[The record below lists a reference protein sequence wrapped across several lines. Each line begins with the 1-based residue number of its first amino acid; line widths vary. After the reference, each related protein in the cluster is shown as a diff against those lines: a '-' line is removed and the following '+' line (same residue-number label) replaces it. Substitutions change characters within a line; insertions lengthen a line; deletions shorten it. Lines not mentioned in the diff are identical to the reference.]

1 MASQNKQTKKT
12 GKITW
17 PDLTALKSTPM
28 KKRGTIAELGI
39 SFNISITKLINPN
52 QKRKRDFISCH
63 KNKNWSQ
70 NKFTKDAFE
79 STAL

>member
-1 MASQNKQTKKT
+1 
-12 GKITW
+12 
-17 PDLTALKSTPM
+17 M
-28 KKRGTIAELGI
+28 KKRGTIAEFGI
-39 SFNISITKLINPN
+39 NFNISITKLIKPN

-70 NKFTKDAFE
+70 NKFTRDAFE